1 MRVHRIVLE
10 NPKDFQRYYEVATDM
25 IIFETKAVFAKGE
38 EIILEFDFP
47 NYREREHLRVTVKK
61 LQPQRKGDNRFL
73 NRVMAWVQPNQRRKL
88 DFLLHQLSANE
99 APQVFRRNYTRH
111 PVALRAA
118 WSLAD
123 TDLWHPCEIRNM
135 GLGGMMISASS
146 LPSAGAR
153 ICMQFVLPST
163 EKMLRVVGKV
173 VWLDRENTGKYL
185 MGIQFLAEPAEEDLL
200 ALQRDLRVFFRR
212 HAIFG
217 NVTGQPN
224 PEDVEYHTT
233 STSGMN

>member
-1 MRVHRIVLE
+1 
-10 NPKDFQRYYEVATDM
+10 M

-47 NYREREHLRVTVKK
+47 NSSEREHLRVTVKK
-61 LQPQRKGDNRFL
+61 LQPQHQKDNQFR
-73 NRVMAWVQPNQRRKL
+73 NRVLAWVQPNQRRKL
-88 DFLLHQLSANE
+88 DFLLHQMASGKAH
-99 APQVFRRNYTRH
+99 QTFRRNYTRH

-123 TDLWHPCEIRNM
+123 TDLWHPCEIRNI

-153 ICMQFVLPST
+153 ILVRFSLPPT
-163 EKMLRVVGKV
+163 EKQLRTTGKV
-173 VWLDRENTGKYL
+173 VWIDRENTGKYL
-185 MGIQFLAEPAEEDLL
+185 MGIQFLAEPAIDDL
-200 ALQRDLRVFFRR
+200 ATLQKELRVFFRR
-212 HAIFG
+212 HEIFG
-217 NVTGQPN
+217 NATGQPN
-224 PEDVEYHTT
+224 QEEVEYHTT